1 MAGDWIKFEVDT
13 FDKPEVWALA
23 QELCLPVDAVVG
35 KLLRVW
41 SWFDAHTEDGNA
53 PSVTTTLLD
62 HRVGV
67 TGFCQALVNVGWMH
81 LDDSHVSLPNFER
94 HNGQSAKKRAL
105 TAKRVADHR
114 KRTSNGQSVTEALRE
129 KRRIEKRREEKITTT
144 PTLIPP
150 SPVDNFVRH
159 HSGKNRTDN
168 RPGVAGTSEAREN
181 LIAAKT

>member
-114 KRTSNGQSVTEALRE
+114 KRTSNGKSVTREE
-129 KRRIEKRREEKITTT
+129 KRRIEKITT

-150 SPVDNFVRH
+150 NPVDNFVRH
-159 HSGKNRTDN
+159 HSGKNRNDN
-168 RPGVAGTSEAREN
+168 RPGVAGTSEAKEHLLAEKILN
-181 LIAAKT
+181 G

>member
-1 MAGDWIKFEVDT
+1 MSGDWIKFEVDT

-23 QELCLPVDAVVG
+23 QHTGLEVDAVVG
-35 KLLRVW
+35 KLVKVW

-53 PSVTTTLLD
+53 PAVTTTLID

-67 TGFCQALVNVGWMH
+67 TGWCEAMQKVGWMVI
-81 LDDSHVSLPNFER
+81 DPDHVSLPNFDR
-94 HNGQSAKKRAL
+94 HHGQTAKNRAL
-105 TAKRVADHR
+105 TAKRVTKYR
-114 KRTSNGQSVTEALRE
+114 KRSSNGKSVTRE
-129 KRRIEKRREEKITTT
+129 KKRREENITT

-150 SPVDNFVRH
+150 NPVENFVRH
-159 HSGKNRTDN
+159 HSGKNRNDN